1 MCVLVSQLQ
10 AEPAGFGRLRQRF
23 AVTIA
28 GIELMQRIRKEQ
40 FGLRRPG
47 IIALRRLRWLCCQ
60 SAAWRA
66 TLTPEVGV
74 RSQAL
79 IFGRGSGCRGTDDDL
94 RVFVSF
100 EVRRFRCLA
109 LMERAISGC
118 RNEFSDDRDSSAR
131 G

>member
-94 RVFVSF
+94 RVFVSS
-100 EVRRFRCLA
+100 EVL
-109 LMERAISGC
+109 G
-118 RNEFSDDRDSSAR
+118 SAAFL
-131 G
+131 